1 MAGLFKRF
9 SEKFF
14 RPNVFP
20 RGLAEKQKG
29 QNMRILLVEDE
40 KDLSMIIRQGL
51 EEEGY
56 VVDVAHDGE
65 EGLYMAENFPVDAII
80 LDIMLPLLDGL
91 SVLSALRKKGN
102 MTPVILLTAR
112 DALLDKIK
120 GLDTGADDYLTK
132 PFVFGELLARVRSLL
147 RRKAT
152 VKETVIRIGDLEI
165 NTASHEVRR
174 AGKVITLSAREYAL
188 LEYLA
193 YKKDTVVTRT
203 EIVEHIYSEDSDMDS
218 NVVDVYINYLR
229 NKIDKDFKKKLIHT
243 VRGAGYIL
251 KEE

>member
-1 MAGLFKRF
+1 
-9 SEKFF
+9 
-14 RPNVFP
+14 
-20 RGLAEKQKG
+20 
-29 QNMRILLVEDE
+29 MRILLVEDE
-40 KDLSMIIRQGL
+40 KDLSAIIKQGL

-91 SVLSALRKKGN
+91 SVLGSLRKKGN
-102 MTPVILLTAR
+102 MTPVLLLTAR

-132 PFVFGELLARVRSLL
+132 PFVFDELLARVRSLL

-152 VKETVIRIGDLEI
+152 VKEAVIRVGDLEV
-165 NTASHEVRR
+165 NTASHEVKR
-174 AGKVITLSAREYAL
+174 AGKPVTLSAREYAL

-203 EIVEHIYSEDSDMDS
+203 EIVEHIYSEDADMDS

-251 KEE
+251 REE

>member
-1 MAGLFKRF
+1 
-9 SEKFF
+9 
-14 RPNVFP
+14 
-20 RGLAEKQKG
+20 
-29 QNMRILLVEDE
+29 MRILLVEDE
-40 KDLSMIIRQGL
+40 KDLSAIIKQGL

-91 SVLSALRKKGN
+91 SVLGSLRKKGN
-102 MTPVILLTAR
+102 MTPVLLLTAR

-132 PFVFGELLARVRSLL
+132 PFVFDELLARVRSLL

-152 VKETVIRIGDLEI
+152 VKEAVIRVGDLEV
-165 NTASHEVRR
+165 NTASHEVKR
-174 AGKVITLSAREYAL
+174 AGKAITLSAREYAL

-203 EIVEHIYSEDSDMDS
+203 EIVEHIYSEDADMDS

-251 KEE
+251 REE